1 MWGEEHRG
9 AAGLGGG
16 GGRGGQSWVRAGAA
30 RGSSLPAGR
39 GRPRGSV
46 WSECA
51 GRPAHLQR
59 RAWKRAARPAVSP
72 GRTLA
77 AARPPES
84 RLPGMTVGRQVVV
97 ASPPRFALQ
106 PALSHWGGAGGG
118 GQRHIRAHREFCL
131 SWDPPFLLLL
141 EIAKPGQGPKGG
153 VPQPLLRVSPPPPTQ
168 SSARTGLSR
177 SRCVARCCGRS
188 PPPRPGRRPPPPPP
202 TLSEPNSP
210 K

>member
-1 MWGEEHRG
+1 MPGLGLARGCGVWGEEHRG

-118 GQRHIRAHREFCL
+118 DKGTFERIGSSVFLGIPLFSCSWRSPSLAKGPRE
-131 SWDPPFLLLL
+131 
-141 EIAKPGQGPKGG
+141 
-153 VPQPLLRVSPPPPTQ
+153 VSP
-168 SSARTGLSR
+168 SL
-177 SRCVARCCGRS
+177 CCGLAR
-188 PPPRPGRRPPPPPP
+188 PRQPRAQHAQG
-202 TLSEPNSP
+202 
-210 K
+210 